1 MRVLDFLR
9 NIDIVGLLVKAVIT
23 LLAISVHE
31 ASHGLA
37 SYLMGDRT
45 AKSMGRISIN
55 PLRHIDPIGALCL
68 LFFGFGWAKPVM
80 VNSYRFKN
88 PKLGMSIVGLA
99 GPLSNFIMAL
109 LGAIGIK
116 IMSLCGAVEFF
127 GTTHYICNGA
137 TAEFFFDFLWLFM
150 MMNIGLGVFNLIP
163 IPPLDGSKIFL
174 SLLPTKLYY
183 DIMRYEQ
190 IGWLLLVVA
199 LTLGVLDPVL
209 GTANRYIVNAMF
221 FLSGVPARI

>member
-1 MRVLDFLR
+1 MSVLAFFR
-9 NIDIVGLLVKAVIT
+9 NFDIVEWLIRAVVV

-37 SYLMGDRT
+37 SYLLGDRT
-45 AKSMGRISIN
+45 AKGMGRISLN
-55 PLRHIDPIGALCL
+55 PLRHIDWMGALCL
-68 LFFGFGWAKPVM
+68 LCFGFGWAKPVM

-99 GPLSNFIMAL
+99 GPLSNFVMAL
-109 LGAIGIK
+109 LGTIGLK
-116 IMSLCGAVEFF
+116 IMMLCGAVEFV
-127 GTTHYICNGA
+127 GMIGYICDGA
-137 TAEFFFDFLWLFM
+137 VAEFFVYFLFLFM

-183 DIMRYEQ
+183 DIMRYEHL
-190 IGWLLLVVA
+190 GWLLLVVA
-199 LTLGVLDPVL
+199 LALGVLDPIL
-209 GTANRYIVNAMF
+209 GFANKYIINAMF
-221 FLSGVPARI
+221 YLVGVPFKV

>member
-1 MRVLDFLR
+1 MRVLAFLR
-9 NIDIVGLLVKAVIT
+9 NFDIVEWLVRAVVV

-37 SYLMGDRT
+37 AYFMGDRT
-45 AKSMGRISIN
+45 AKGMGRISLN
-55 PLRHIDPIGALCL
+55 PLRHIDWMGALCL

-80 VNSYRFKN
+80 VNSYRFKK

-109 LGAIGIK
+109 LGAVGLK
-116 IMSLCGAVEFF
+116 IMSVCGAVDFM
-127 GTTHYICNGA
+127 GIYYACNGA
-137 TAEFFFDFLWLFM
+137 VAEFFVDFLILFM

-183 DIMRYEQ
+183 DIMRYEHL
-190 IGWLLLVVA
+190 GWILLVVA
-199 LTLGVLDPVL
+199 LALDVLDPIL
-209 GTANRYIVNAMF
+209 GFANKHIVNAMF
-221 FLSGVPARI
+221 YLVGVPAVI